1 MSQVTLRDLP
11 APVEAYLRERA
22 RLEGRSLSKVAS
34 DLLAESLGLE
44 GKRRNLGR
52 FAGLWSAEEAAA
64 FDRTT
69 GLFEVVDKDVWE

>member
-34 DLLAESLGLE
+34 DILAESLGLE
-44 GKRRNLGR
+44 EKRRNLGR
-52 FAGLWSAEEAAA
+52 FAGLWNEAEAAA

-69 GLFEVVDKDVWE
+69 ELFEVVDKDVWA